1 MNKTWISFNALL
13 IFSLWASVAFAD
25 AKLPKIVFD
34 QGHNQRF
41 LIGET
46 GDLQLSKLANIIRS
60 RGAAVTATVASL
72 NDESLQG
79 AAALVI
85 SGPFESLQK
94 EEVEAV
100 ARFVERGGRLA
111 AMLHIGSPLASLLA
125 RLDMDHSNAVLHER
139 NDTID
144 KDINFRVKQLKQH
157 PAFAGLSQFS
167 VYGGWALKAGKGGTP
182 IAHTSA
188 EAWVDLD
195 GDKLLSKSDAVGVFD
210 VVVAGSLGAGNYLIF
225 GDDAIFQNRFM
236 DENNGKL
243 AANLADW
250 LMGR

>member
-25 AKLPKIVFD
+25 AALPKIVFD

-41 LIGET
+41 LIGEK
-46 GDLQLSKLANIIRS
+46 GDLQLSKLADVIRS

-79 AAALVI
+79 VTALVI

-94 EEVEAV
+94 DEVEAV

-111 AMLHIGSPLASLLA
+111 AMLHIGPPLASLLD

-139 NDTID
+139 NNTID

-157 PAFAGLSQFS
+157 PIFAGLSQFS
-167 VYGGWALKAGKGGTP
+167 VYGGWALKAGEGGIP
-182 IAHTSA
+182 IAHTSV

-210 VVVAGSLGAGNYLIF
+210 VVVAGSLGAGSYLVF
-225 GDDAIFQNRFM
+225 GDDAIFQNRFL